1 MKKIKTIN
9 IIKKWM
15 ATAAICLWACAFSPL
30 LAETT
35 VSSRFSLNLQEWLVL
50 EIGQRALPG
59 AGAGNQDLTLETEIT
74 SGQSIQVKAL
84 LSAGIHKTVVLKGT
98 VYSREDNSSEV
109 LQWIG
114 EGDLSGA
121 GFIKTGQETVLAV
134 WRGQGLKSGKLL
146 FFNSEGENGKA
157 YRAVFVL
164 SSL

>member
-1 MKKIKTIN
+1 MKKMKTIK
-9 IIKKWM
+9 IKKTM
-15 ATAAICLWACAFSPL
+15 ATAAIFFWACAFSPL

-50 EIGQRALPG
+50 EIGQRALSG
-59 AGAGNQDLTLETEIT
+59 AGAGNQDLTMETEIT
-74 SGQSIQVKAL
+74 TGQSIQVKAL
-84 LSAGIHKTVVLKGT
+84 LSAGIHKTIVLKGT
-98 VYSREDNSSEV
+98 VYSREDNYSEV

-114 EGDLSGA
+114 EGDLSGS

-134 WRGQGLKSGKLL
+134 WRGQGLKSGKLM
-146 FFNSEGENGKA
+146 FFNPEGENGKA